1 MKKDTVYFRDGELR
15 AESGQVRAYEF
26 RDEFYLDCGNEHS
39 LIDRD
44 EYVVDYIWQI
54 RDKPFGKCLVL
65 GLGLGRVVEYI
76 LSVPKVTSVVV
87 VEPNS
92 DVIEVQNKIKSLK
105 DDNISIVN
113 DDIISYLYLT
123 EDKFDFI
130 FLKCYSKVD
139 SITLP
144 LIADVV
150 RAAKRV
156 KTFNGSIIGWLDDD
170 TEEALVSDFFSL
182 FK

>member
-1 MKKDTVYFRDGELR
+1 MRKNTVYFQDGKLR

-26 RDEFYLDCGNEHS
+26 HNEFYLDYGNSHN
-39 LIDRD
+39 LIDKD
-44 EYVVDYIWQI
+44 EYVVDYMWQI

-76 LSVPKVTSVVV
+76 LSVPKVASVVV

-92 DVIEVQNKIKSLK
+92 DVIKVQNKIKSLK
-105 DDNISIVN
+105 DDNISVIN
-113 DDIISYLYLT
+113 EDILSYLYST
-123 EDKFDFI
+123 EHKFDFI
-130 FLKCYSKVD
+130 FLKCYSNVD
-139 SITLP
+139 RTTLS

-156 KTFNGSIIGWLDDD
+156 KTFNGSIIGWLGND
-170 TEEALVSDFFSL
+170 TEEELVSSFFDL